1 MKKHLDW
8 DGYRFLLGVVYHGG
22 LIKASQA
29 LSVSQPTVGR
39 KIKQL
44 EDQLGTRI
52 FDRKPEGYCLTEE
65 GRRVV
70 AGAEAMARH
79 AKAIEQDF
87 SGCDSRLEGCVAIT
101 LTETMAQ
108 SILLPE
114 LAAFRSE
121 YPEIELQL
129 QTSNKKLDL
138 NRQESQVAI
147 RVGDPGADTLY
158 GNVVGQMSYGLYG
171 AQSYL
176 DRYGRPE
183 SVEMLAAHALIDT
196 HGEIEH
202 LPQARHLRELMPSA
216 SKALCCTSVLGQ
228 YQAMLAG
235 LGLTTLPHYVVA
247 ANPGLY
253 DHLLEKDFGG
263 TKDVWLLTNSD
274 VRQTKRVRAVMGF
287 LKQVLRKNLN
297 MPTDGPCEI
306 ALRSKLPV
314 ETASLLSEH
323 LKSTLC

>member
-8 DGYRFLLGVVYHGG
+8 DGYRFLLGVVDHGG

-29 LSVSQPTVGR
+29 LGVSQPTVGR

-44 EDQLGTRI
+44 EDQLETRI

-65 GRRVV
+65 GHRVV

-87 SGCDSRLEGCVAIT
+87 SGCDKRLEGCVAVT

-114 LAAFRSE
+114 LPAFRSE

-129 QTSNKKLDL
+129 QTCIEKLDL
-138 NRQESQVAI
+138 NRQESHVAI
-147 RVGDPGADTLY
+147 RIGDPGSDTLY

-171 AQSYL
+171 ARSYL
-176 DRYGRPE
+176 DRYGRPD
-183 SVEMLAAHALIDT
+183 SVEMLASHALIDA

-202 LPQARHLRELMPSA
+202 LPQARHLRELMSSA

-228 YQAMLAG
+228 YQAMVSG

-247 ANPGLY
+247 ANPGRC
-253 DHLLEKDFGG
+253 DHLLKKEFGG
-263 TKDVWLLTNSD
+263 TRDVWLLTNSD
-274 VRQTKRVRAVMGF
+274 VRQTKRVRVVMNF
-287 LKQVLRKNLN
+287 LKQVLRKGLS
-297 MPTDGPCEI
+297 TTEHADCQI
-306 ALRSKLPV
+306 AL
-314 ETASLLSEH
+314 A
-323 LKSTLC
+323 

>member
-8 DGYRFLLGVVYHGG
+8 DGYRFLLGVVDHGG

-29 LSVSQPTVGR
+29 LGVSQPTVGR

-70 AGAEAMARH
+70 AGADAMARH

-87 SGCDSRLEGCVAIT
+87 SGCDKRLEGCVAVT

-114 LAAFRSE
+114 LPTFRSE

-129 QTSNKKLDL
+129 QTCIEKLDL
-138 NRQESQVAI
+138 NRQESHVAI
-147 RVGDPGADTLY
+147 RVGDPGSDTLY

-171 AQSYL
+171 ARSYL

-183 SVEMLAAHALIDT
+183 SVEMLASHALIDA

-202 LPQARHLRELMPSA
+202 LPQARHLRELMSSA

-228 YQAMLAG
+228 YQAMLSG

-247 ANPGLY
+247 ANPGRC
-253 DHLLEKDFGG
+253 DRLLEKEFGG
-263 TKDVWLLTNSD
+263 TRDVWLLTNSD
-274 VRQTKRVRAVMGF
+274 VRQTKRVRVVMSF
-287 LKQVLRKNLN
+287 LKQVLRKGLSAI
-297 MPTDGPCEI
+297 EI
-306 ALRSKLPV
+306 AKCQIDPCPSV
-314 ETASLLSEH
+314 H
-323 LKSTLC
+323 